1 MYRTFARAKFHNMLS
16 VFNVSLLALNHFFDP
31 LQASLIIL
39 KVLIFRMIRNNGSI
53 MSEEHGFGL
62 GVES

>member
-1 MYRTFARAKFHNMLS
+1 MLS

-39 KVLIFRMIRNNGSI
+39 KVLVFRMIRNNGSI

-62 GVES
+62 GVDS